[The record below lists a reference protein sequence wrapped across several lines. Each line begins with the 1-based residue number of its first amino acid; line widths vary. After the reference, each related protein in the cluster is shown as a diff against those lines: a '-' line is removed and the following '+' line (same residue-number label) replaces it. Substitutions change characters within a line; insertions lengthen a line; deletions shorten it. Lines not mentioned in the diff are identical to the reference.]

1 MDVLPPVFIPHPGFS
16 LWSMT
21 LLLVLS
27 CKLFV
32 KRRRSWVSGGC
43 LLCCPRPCLSVEND
57 TVVSSRLLGR

>member
-1 MDVLPPVFIPHPGFS
+1 VDVLPPVFIPHPGFS

-32 KRRRSWVSGGC
+32 KRQRSWVSGGC
-43 LLCCPRPCLSVEND
+43 LLCLPAPLPLCGE
-57 TVVSSRLLGR
+57 